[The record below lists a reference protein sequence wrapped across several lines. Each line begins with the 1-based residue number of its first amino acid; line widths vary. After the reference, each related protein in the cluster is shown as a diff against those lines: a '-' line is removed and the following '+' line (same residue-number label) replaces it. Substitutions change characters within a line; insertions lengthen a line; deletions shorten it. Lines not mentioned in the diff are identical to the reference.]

1 MSIITLKTENSEITD
16 LLKALLKQL
25 KGVEMVDE
33 TSEAKII
40 GYTINKKPVF
50 LDDYQK
56 EISKRIKKIKS
67 GKAKTYS
74 SQEVRNS
81 ILK

>member
-25 KGVEMVDE
+25 KGVEMLDE
-33 TSEAKII
+33 TAEAKVI
-40 GYTINKKPVF
+40 GYTVNREPVF
-50 LDDYQK
+50 LDDYRK
-56 EISKRIKKIKS
+56 EISKRIAKIKS
-67 GKAKTYS
+67 GKAKTYT